1 MTRKN
6 YFAMPLWSAAI
17 ILSTTLFS
25 CSNNDT
31 TYRPSAMPADTATVA
46 TTTPPPAVPD
56 TAMIKAVDKMAENE
70 AGMAKPNPA
79 KKGLKG
85 KVTVL
90 PPPAATAEAKMEAD
104 NTGVYTNT
112 EILPSYPGG
121 QKGLQKFFDKTL
133 VYPEEAGSNGV
144 EGTVQLSFVVD
155 ETGKL
160 SNPEVM
166 GKRVGYGLEAEALR
180 VVSKMPAWNPGQ
192 LKGKNVKTRFT
203 LPVKFILE

>member
-6 YFAMPLWSAAI
+6 FFSIQLWGAAI
-17 ILSTTLFS
+17 VLNTTVFS

-31 TYRPSAMPADTATVA
+31 TDRPATTADTATVA
-46 TTTPPPAVPD
+46 TSTPPVTATD
-56 TAMIKAVDKMAENE
+56 TSTIKATDKMAESDT
-70 AGMAKPNPA
+70 GMAKPNPA

-85 KVTVL
+85 KVTIL
-90 PPPAATAEAKMEAD
+90 PPPAATAEVKMEAD
-104 NTGVYTNT
+104 NTGVYANT

-121 QKGLQKFFDKTL
+121 QKALQKFFDRTL

-160 SNPEVM
+160 TNPEVM
-166 GKRVGYGLEAEALR
+166 GKRVGYGTEAEALR
-180 VVSKMPAWNPGQ
+180 VVSKMPPWTPGQ

-203 LPVKFILE
+203 LPVKFVLE